1 MKEVIYTCIF
11 LLLLVI
17 LGVLVFFMFGPGK
30 AQNTAPKT
38 DSRYTPGIYRTSV
51 QLNNNSF
58 DLEVT
63 VDADSI
69 RSIHLANL
77 SESTAAMFPLV
88 EPVLDS
94 LASQIYSTQSLENLD
109 YARNIQPRCLFRP
122 LKKLSRKQLLPE
134 NSYPQKHIEV

>member
-11 LLLLVI
+11 RLLLII

-30 AQNTAPKT
+30 AANTSKKT
-38 DSRYTPGIYRTSV
+38 DSRYTPGIYRTSI

-58 DLEVT
+58 DLEVA
-63 VDADSI
+63 VDADRI

-77 SESTAAMFPLV
+77 SESTSAMFPLV

-94 LASQIYSTQSLENLD
+94 LATRSILHSHWRILIMPVT
-109 YARNIQPRCLFRP
+109 RNTPRRCLSMRS
-122 LKKLSRKQLLPE
+122 KRLSRRQLLPE
-134 NSYPQKHIEV
+134 KYIEV